1 MSRKKLSLLYFLSK
15 FSKINLGEGG
25 CGDPSND
32 ISTPRTMA
40 YFKRCIEEHANVIAT
55 VSLPESSY

>member
-1 MSRKKLSLLYFLSK
+1 ME
-15 FSKINLGEGG
+15 EGG

-32 ISTPRTMA
+32 ISISRAMG

-55 VSLPESSY
+55 VSLPASSH